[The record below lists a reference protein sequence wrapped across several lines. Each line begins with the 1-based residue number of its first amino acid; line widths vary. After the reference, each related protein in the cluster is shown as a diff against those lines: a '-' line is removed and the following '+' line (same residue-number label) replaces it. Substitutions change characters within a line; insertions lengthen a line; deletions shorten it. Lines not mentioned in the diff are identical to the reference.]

1 MPTPH
6 ESPTQALYRAALG
19 PVQSEHHLRVFE
31 RFDSLGAAVPSWNWA
46 AALVTLNWLIYRRL
60 WRIAAL
66 YAVLVGAVAAALWGL
81 AWGRL
86 PDGVTLGLAGAL
98 ALAAIAVPGLYGNAW
113 LHGQLRM
120 ALVEAARQAP
130 SMADAAEVLRQRAPS
145 LPRLL
150 VLCLVNLLLLAAVVV
165 WSWRSDRAAPAAT
178 PLAAATTAAPTTSA
192 EAASAAQTAPS
203 GTVIE
208 TVTSPLLPQATAAT
222 KPAEA
227 ARPQVA
233 APTIETPPQSAATPP
248 VSAAPMPAPPP
259 PAPQPSA
266 SPEPAPE
273 PVARSL
279 SEPIAVA
286 VPGASGRAVP
296 DTFARGAY
304 GVNVGLFAQRDNAQ
318 RALARIRQA
327 GLPAR
332 SDTLQMERGPRVR
345 VRAGPFANRAQAD
358 QAAARIKALGLD
370 AQVFRQGASE

>member
-66 YAVLVGAVAAALWGL
+66 YAVLVGAVAAAVWGL

-98 ALAAIAVPGLYGNAW
+98 ALAATAVPGLYGNAW

-150 VLCLVNLLLLAAVVV
+150 VLCLMNFLLLAAVVG
-165 WSWRSDRAAPAAT
+165 WAWRSDRAAPPAT
-178 PLAAATTAAPTTSA
+178 PLAAAATAAPTATI
-192 EAASAAQTAPS
+192 EAPTAAQTAPQTAPQTPPL
-203 GTVIE
+203 GTVTE
-208 TVTSPLLPQATAAT
+208 AVTSPLLPQATAAT
-222 KPAEA
+222 TPADA

-233 APTIETPPQSAATPP
+233 APTIDPSPLPAATPP
-248 VSAAPMPAPPP
+248 ASAAPVPAPPP

-266 SPEPAPE
+266 SPEPAP
-273 PVARSL
+273 VARSL

-286 VPGASGRAVP
+286 A
-296 DTFARGAY
+296 ARGY
-304 GVNVGLFAQRDNAQ
+304 GINVGLFADPANAR
-318 RALARIRQA
+318 RALVRIRQA
-327 GLPAR
+327 GVPAR
-332 SDTLQMERGPRVR
+332 SDTLQLERGQRTR
-345 VRAGPFANRAQAD
+345 VRAGPFANRAQAE

-370 AQVFRQGASE
+370 AQVFKQGANE